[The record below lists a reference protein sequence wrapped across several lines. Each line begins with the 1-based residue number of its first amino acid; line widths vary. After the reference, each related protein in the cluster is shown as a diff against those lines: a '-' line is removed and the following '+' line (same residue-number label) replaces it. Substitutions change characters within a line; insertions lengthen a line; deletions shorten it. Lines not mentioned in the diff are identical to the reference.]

1 MASRSTST
9 LSTDDPHP
17 DELREV
23 GRIGRAH
30 GVQGELYVSLVT
42 DRFERVAPGARL
54 LAGSK
59 WLTVVESRQQQ
70 QRWLVRFDGVDDRT
84 AAEKLTNTILQAEP
98 LPADDGDE
106 DDALWVH
113 DLIGSRVVDMQ
124 GIERGT
130 CTAVIDNPAHDI
142 LELDSGALIP
152 VTFVVTCDE
161 GITTIDPP
169 EGLFDL

>member
-9 LSTDDPHP
+9 LSTDG
-17 DELREV
+17 LREV

-30 GVQGELYVSLVT
+30 GVTGQLYVSLIT
-42 DRFERVAPGARL
+42 DRVERLAPGARL
-54 LAGSK
+54 LSGSQ

-70 QRWLVRFDGVDDRT
+70 HRWLVRFEGVDDRT
-84 AAEKLTNTILQAEP
+84 TAEKLTNSVLLAEP
-98 LPADDGDE
+98 LTDHD

-113 DLIGSRVVDMQ
+113 ELIGSRVVDQQ

-130 CTAVIDNPAHDI
+130 CIAVIDNPAHDI
-142 LELDSGALIP
+142 LELDTGALIP
-152 VTFVVTCDE
+152 VIFVVSCSNGVTVV
-161 GITTIDPP
+161 DPP